1 MNAPGCVLQ
10 HVFVNTTLLLTLAVV
25 FCLPC
30 AVVVAFVCVFS
41 YSVVYVREPTSNVS
55 VRLIVSASALLCP
68 HELGFR
74 IGAGG
79 HGTSNV

>member
-1 MNAPGCVLQ
+1 MGVAARVCKHNSSFDACSRVLSALRSCRCVRV
-10 HVFVNTTLLLTLAVV
+10 H
-25 FCLPC
+25 
-30 AVVVAFVCVFS
+30 FS
-41 YSVVYVREPTSNVS
+41 YSLVYVREPTSNVS

-79 HGTSNV
+79 HGTGNV